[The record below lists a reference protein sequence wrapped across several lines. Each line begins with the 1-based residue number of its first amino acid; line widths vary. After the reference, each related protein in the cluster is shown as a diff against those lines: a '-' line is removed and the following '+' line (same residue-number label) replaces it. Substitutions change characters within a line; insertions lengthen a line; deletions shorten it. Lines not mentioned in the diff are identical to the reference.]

1 VKPGVAFALHT
12 PQHLQTHD
20 AVEGRT
26 ASLYTALLRDHLS
39 DAGQNNIRARVP
51 HSFIG
56 SASEG

>member
-1 VKPGVAFALHT
+1 MTAL
-12 PQHLQTHD
+12 HLQTRD

-26 ASLYTALLRDHLS
+26 ASLYTALLRDHIA

-56 SASEG
+56 SARGC